1 MGSRAAFLIFA
12 LTLGAFAAWPWVFPS
27 AAPLRT
33 LVVYGFSIL
42 GEVMQESI
50 FPAFQEEW
58 KAKTG
63 EAIEFVSSFAAS
75 GTVTN
80 QVILGVPAQVT
91 ILSLELDAFRLADA
105 GVVLG
110 PTWKDLPFGGVLN
123 RTPFI
128 IMVRP
133 GNPHGI
139 TDFADL
145 TQPGIGIVHP
155 DPLTSGGAQWAILAE
170 YGSVLFSGGDEVQA
184 EEQLLGIWRNVVAQA
199 ASARS
204 ARTQFETGFG
214 DALITYEQE
223 AVYDLGRG
231 RLSAEIVYPRST
243 ILSEHTVVVVDNN
256 IPPEGRDVVAAF
268 IDFLWTDAAQRIFV
282 EYGFRS
288 VHEALNAAQPEFGAI
303 EFPFT
308 VDDLGGWPAAR
319 ADIVEAVWKDG
330 VLATIRP

>member
-12 LTLGAFAAWPWVFPS
+12 LTLGAFAAWPWLFPS
-27 AAPLRT
+27 SESLRT
-33 LVVYGFSIL
+33 LVIYGFSIL
-42 GEVMQESI
+42 GEVMQEGI

-91 ILSLELDAFRLADA
+91 ILSLELDALRLAEA

-288 VHEALNAAQPEFGAI
+288 VHEALNAAQPEFGPI

-308 VDDLGGWPAAR
+308 VDDLGGWRAAR
-319 ADIVEAVWKDG
+319 ADIVEAVWKDR